1 MTTDELL
8 QRWSDGSIT
17 TEELR
22 ELTAK
27 LAEPEHHGALLDDW
41 LLESSLPDRLTGAS
55 VAGLHRTTMTRWTG
69 WLSWR
74 PITAAAAGIMFG
86 MLCTSVVF
94 GYVMPRAAA
103 TVQRL
108 AALVD
113 GSFEKQTAAMPSGF
127 PTEFGVWSGHDLS
140 VVEKVAG
147 EAVDGEGSLRLVRC
161 ERGPCAVYQLIDLRS
176 LRLNPEDGEARL
188 VLSARFRDG
197 RAAAGA
203 TLPFFVRLY
212 VFSGSP
218 DSFRETWPES
228 RNEALSSGANMLKSR
243 GGSPQAWQELSAKA
257 LLPPGADFALVHIG
271 VYDPKAFPKNPGVF
285 GEQFVDDVQLTLQTQ
300 PELPVRVAER

>member
-1 MTTDELL
+1 MPEPMMNPRLDVLLSRAADETATVEE
-8 QRWSDGSIT
+8 WS
-17 TEELR
+17 EL
-22 ELTAK
+22 E
-27 LAEPEHHGALLDDW
+27 ALLAADPSARNRYVQMMD
-41 LLESSLPDRLTGAS
+41 
-55 VAGLHRTTMTRWTG
+55 LHAELQERHATAISPKAIRWMQ
-69 WLSWR
+69 WR
-74 PITAAAAGIMFG
+74 PFTTAAAGIVLG
-86 MLCTSVVF
+86 ILCTSVVF
-94 GYVMPRAAA
+94 GFVAPRAVA
-103 TVQRL
+103 TVSRL

-228 RNEALSSGANMLKSR
+228 RNEAMSSGANMLKSR
-243 GGSPQAWQELSAKA
+243 GGSPQAWQELSAKT

-300 PELPVRVAER
+300 PELPVRLAER